1 VKKLHIDD
9 EICDMQ
15 QTSTFVAASSTKQ
28 KKDFNDLQE
37 IILHFKLKLLNKDG
51 GD

>member
-1 VKKLHIDD
+1 VKKLHKLD
-9 EICDMQ
+9 EIRDMQ
-15 QTSTFVAASSTKQ
+15 QTSTFLTATLKKQ
-28 KKDFNDLQE
+28 NKDFTDLQE